1 VLVFKSLVGE
11 AEVWLDGVK
20 VADKR
25 CFAPAPLEVPLPP
38 GQTERRL
45 AVLIRAEPGK
55 ASGFGSLVL
64 VRER

>member
-20 VADKR
+20 VAEKR
-25 CFAPAPLEVPLPP
+25 GFAPAPLEVPLPP